1 MSQAQTAPKPLR
13 LLAEDPADLQVISAA
28 LQDAVAKIA
37 DLSFEPAQ
45 RRFTLALNRFRWEAR
60 GRAQERVRAAVQFA
74 GVLGV
79 RSRGAPIGDPEA
91 VISILALVF
100 EPAGEGAEDPSGAVH
115 LQLAGGGDIRLE
127 VECVD
132 AVLADVSEPWAAI
145 RAPRHRV

>member
-1 MSQAQTAPKPLR
+1 MTVTQTAAKPLR

-37 DLSFEPAQ
+37 DLSFAPSQ
-45 RRFTLALNRFRWEAR
+45 RRFTLALNRFRWEA
-60 GRAQERVRAAVQFA
+60 GARAQERVRAAVQFA

-79 RSRGAPIGDPEA
+79 KSRGAPIGDPQA
-91 VISILALVF
+91 VISLLAVVF
-100 EPAGEGAEDPSGAVH
+100 EAAAEDAEDPAGCVH

-132 AVLADVSEPWAAI
+132 AVLADLSEPWAAI
-145 RAPRHRV
+145 RAPRHRL

>member
-1 MSQAQTAPKPLR
+1 MSETQAAHKPLR

-37 DLSFEPAQ
+37 DLSFEPGG
-45 RRFTLALNRFRWEAR
+45 RRFTLALNRFRWEA
-60 GRAQERVRAAVQFA
+60 GGAQERVRAAVQFA

-79 RSRGAPIGDPEA
+79 KSRGAPIGDPDA
-91 VISILALVF
+91 VISILAVVF
-100 EPAGEGAEDPSGAVH
+100 DGADAAGDPSGAVR

-132 AVLADVSEPWAAI
+132 AVLADLSEPWAAI
-145 RAPRHRV
+145 RAPRHRL

>member
-1 MSQAQTAPKPLR
+1 MSDTRAAPRPLR

-37 DLSFEPAQ
+37 DLSFEPGP
-45 RRFTLALNRFRWEAR
+45 RRFTLALNRFRWEA
-60 GRAQERVRAAVQFA
+60 GAGAQERVRAAVQFA
-74 GVLGV
+74 GVMGV
-79 RSRGAPIGDPEA
+79 KSRGAPIGDPEA
-91 VISILALVF
+91 VISILAAVF
-100 EPAGEGAEDPSGAVH
+100 EGTTSNNEDPSGVVH

-132 AVLADVSEPWAAI
+132 AVLADLTEPWAAI